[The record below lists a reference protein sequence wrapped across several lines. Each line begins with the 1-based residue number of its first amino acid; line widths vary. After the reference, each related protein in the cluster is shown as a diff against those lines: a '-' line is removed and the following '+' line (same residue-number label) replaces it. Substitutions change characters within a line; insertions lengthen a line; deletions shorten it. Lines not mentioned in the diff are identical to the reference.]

1 MCVPLSNIWILNADI
16 VFASLKRAS
25 SHELC
30 CDRSRMMEPQKSL
43 GIVTVVLIKIFTV
56 KHNLRKKTFQTINIY
71 LFCSGVMRMGKC
83 LCEGEPSSEVDQ
95 HQTVWSCQ
103 HSYQTCVS
111 SSSDHWCPG
120 SGSRGSLWVSW
131 MASSQDTLFL
141 SCWSQSWPGPR
152 CTPSP
157 GYLLSSSTPA
167 FLSLWEQW
175 VCSDSDNQVDAAT
188 RSEIKI
194 KLIFLSHMQRHS
206 EKIIFHELISTYIC
220 RTNEVI
226 SAVRIIIINIDCQL
240 HVVVSITQLH
250 QRNAQVLPLRIQTV
264 HHSFC
269 SSDLNNIKWQFY
281 NPDDDY
287 TSWYLYKL
295 VCFIM
300 LGSA

>member
-1 MCVPLSNIWILNADI
+1 MKIVVQMFPVKCVPLSNIWILNADI
-16 VFASLKRAS
+16 VFVSLKRAS

-30 CDRSRMMEPQKSL
+30 CDRSKYDGTTETFGNCNCS
-43 GIVTVVLIKIFTV
+43 IKIFIV

-71 LFCSGVMRMGKC
+71 SICYLFCSGVMRMGKC
-83 LCEGEPSSEVDQ
+83 LCEDEPSSEVDQ

-157 GYLLSSSTPA
+157 GSLLSSSTQA

-175 VCSDSDNQVDAAT
+175 ECSDSDNQVDAAT
-188 RSEIKI
+188 RSEI
-194 KLIFLSHMQRHS
+194 
-206 EKIIFHELISTYIC
+206 
-220 RTNEVI
+220 
-226 SAVRIIIINIDCQL
+226 
-240 HVVVSITQLH
+240 
-250 QRNAQVLPLRIQTV
+250 
-264 HHSFC
+264 
-269 SSDLNNIKWQFY
+269 
-281 NPDDDY
+281 
-287 TSWYLYKL
+287 
-295 VCFIM
+295 
-300 LGSA
+300 